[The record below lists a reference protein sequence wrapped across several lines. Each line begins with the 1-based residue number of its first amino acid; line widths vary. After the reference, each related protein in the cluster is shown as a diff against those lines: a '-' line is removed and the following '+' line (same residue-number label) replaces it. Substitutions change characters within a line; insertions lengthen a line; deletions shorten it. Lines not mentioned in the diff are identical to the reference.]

1 MRSWSCSNCNR
12 RAGCAREGGPELV
25 RGAIVNMKGGVGKTT
40 TSVNLAIGIANR
52 GKRVLLV
59 DMDPQGN
66 VAHSLKIKAHQNTIY
81 DLMADDM
88 VIDEVIRPA
97 VRPNLDVIPSSNV
110 AFGLE
115 NRLAGETLREK
126 IFTRRMRHVQDY
138 DFVLVDTSP
147 AMSLLT
153 VNTLLYVDV
162 VVLTVSMDQ
171 MAIIGAVQSLAGLK
185 RVLSAFESPEK
196 KILVLPTMVNAST
209 NGSKETM
216 TALQEDPDLAPY
228 LVPLVIRQD
237 VKLSY
242 AAASKRSI
250 WEYDARTRAAEDYA
264 RMVEYFLD
272 MVVDESEKDGAV
284 AAKS

>member
-1 MRSWSCSNCNR
+1 M
-12 RAGCAREGGPELV
+12 V
-25 RGAIVNMKGGVGKTT
+25 RIAIVNMKGGVGKTT
-40 TSVNLAIGIANR
+40 SSVNLAIGLANR
-52 GKRVLLV
+52 GRRVLLV

-88 VIDEVIRPA
+88 VIDQVIRPN

-138 DFVLVDTSP
+138 DLVVVDTSP

-209 NGSKETM
+209 NGSKETL
-216 TALQEDPDLAPY
+216 TALQEDPDLAQFLMPI
-228 LVPLVIRQD
+228 VIRQD

-264 RMVEYFLD
+264 RMVDYFIE
-272 MVVDESEKDGAV
+272 MVVDEREKDGAA

>member
-1 MRSWSCSNCNR
+1 
-12 RAGCAREGGPELV
+12 
-25 RGAIVNMKGGVGKTT
+25 MKGGVGKTT
-40 TSVNLAIGIANR
+40 TSVNLGIGLAGR
-52 GKRVLLV
+52 DKRVLLV

-66 VAHSLKIKAHQNTIY
+66 VAHSLKIKANQNTIY

-88 VIDEVIRPA
+88 IIDQVIRPQ
-97 VRPNLDVIPSSNV
+97 VRPGMDVIPSSNV

-126 IFTRRMRHVQDY
+126 IFTRRMRHVQQY
-138 DFVLVDTSP
+138 DFVIVDTSP

-196 KILVLPTMVNAST
+196 KIVVLPTMVNAAT

-216 TALQEDPDLAPY
+216 TALQEDPDLARFLLP
-228 LVPLVIRQD
+228 VVIRQD

-250 WEYDARTRAAEDYA
+250 WEFDPRTRASEDYT
-264 RMVEYFLD
+264 RLVDYFVGMVAHEEQETD
-272 MVVDESEKDGAV
+272 TV
-284 AAKS
+284 AAEN

>member
-1 MRSWSCSNCNR
+1 MLR
-12 RAGCAREGGPELV
+12 V
-25 RGAIVNMKGGVGKTT
+25 AIVNMKGGVGKTT
-40 TSVNLAIGIANR
+40 TSVNLSIGLANR
-52 GKRVLLV
+52 NKRVLLV

-66 VAHSLKIKAHQNTIY
+66 VAHSLKIKAQQNTIY

-88 VIDEVIRPA
+88 VLDEVIRSG

-126 IFTRRMRHVQDY
+126 IFTRRMRHVQNY
-138 DFVLVDTSP
+138 DFVVVDTSP

-153 VNTLLYVDV
+153 VNTLLYVDI
-162 VVLTVSMDQ
+162 VVLIVSMDQ

-216 TALQEDPDLAPY
+216 TALSEDPDLAQFLMP
-228 LVPLVIRQD
+228 VVIRQD

-250 WEYDARTRAAEDYA
+250 WEYDARTRAAEDYGN
-264 RMVEYFLD
+264 MVDYFVQ
-272 MVVDESEKDGAV
+272 MVADESEKDGAA
-284 AAKS
+284 AAKN

>member
-1 MRSWSCSNCNR
+1 MLRI
-12 RAGCAREGGPELV
+12 
-25 RGAIVNMKGGVGKTT
+25 AIVNMKGGVGKTT
-40 TSVNLAIGIANR
+40 TSVNLAIGLADR
-52 GKRVLLV
+52 GRRVLLI

-66 VAHSLKIKAHQNTIY
+66 VAHSLKIKANHNTIY

-88 VIDEVIRPA
+88 VIDQVIRQN
-97 VRPNLDVIPSSNV
+97 VRPHMDVIPSSNV

-126 IFTRRMRHVQDY
+126 IFTRRMRHVNGY
-138 DFVLVDTSP
+138 DFVVVDTSP

-196 KILVLPTMVNAST
+196 KILVLPTMVNAAT

-216 TALQEDPDLAPY
+216 TALQEDPDLARFLMPI
-228 LVPLVIRQD
+228 VIRQD

-250 WEYDARTRAAEDYA
+250 WEYDGRSRAAEDYT
-264 RMVEYFLD
+264 RMVDYFLEMIANED
-272 MVVDESEKDGAV
+272 QEDGV
-284 AAKS
+284 AAAKN

>member
-1 MRSWSCSNCNR
+1 VLRI
-12 RAGCAREGGPELV
+12 
-25 RGAIVNMKGGVGKTT
+25 AIVNMKGGVGKTT
-40 TSVNLAIGIANR
+40 TSVNLAVGLADR

-66 VAHSLKIKAHQNTIY
+66 VAHSLKIKANQKTVY

-88 VIDEVIRPA
+88 VIDQVIRTD
-97 VRPNLDVIPSSNV
+97 VRPGMDVIPSSNV

-126 IFTRRMRHVQDY
+126 IFSRRMRHVNGY
-138 DFVLVDTSP
+138 DFVIVDTSP

-162 VVLTVSMDQ
+162 VVLIVSMDQ

-196 KILVLPTMVNAST
+196 TIAVLPTMVNAAT

-216 TALQEDPDLAPY
+216 TALQEDPDLAGFLLPMT
-228 LVPLVIRQD
+228 IRQD

-250 WEYDARTRAAEDYA
+250 WEYDVRSRAAEDYA
-264 RMVEYFLD
+264 R
-272 MVVDESEKDGAV
+272 VVDYFIEMIANEEQKQGVVTAKD
-284 AAKS
+284 

>member
-1 MRSWSCSNCNR
+1 MLR
-12 RAGCAREGGPELV
+12 V
-25 RGAIVNMKGGVGKTT
+25 AIVNMKGGVGKTT
-40 TSVNLAIGIANR
+40 TSVNLAVGMAGH

-66 VAHSLKIKAHQNTIY
+66 VAHSLKIKANQNTIY

-88 VIDEVIRPA
+88 VIDQVIRSN
-97 VRPNLDVIPSSNV
+97 VRRNLDVIPSSNV

-126 IFTRRMRHVQDY
+126 IFTRRMRHVQHY
-138 DFVLVDTSP
+138 DCVLVDTSP

-162 VVLTVSMDQ
+162 VLLTVSMDQ

-185 RVLSAFESPEK
+185 RVLSAFESPGK
-196 KILVLPTMVNAST
+196 KILVLPTMVNAAT

-216 TALQEDPDLAPY
+216 TALQEDPDLAQFLLPI
-228 LVPLVIRQD
+228 VIRQD

-250 WEYDARTRAAEDYA
+250 WEYDPRTRAAEDYT
-264 RMVEYFLD
+264 RLVECFLD
-272 MVVDESEKDGAV
+272 MVVNESQKDGAV

>member
-1 MRSWSCSNCNR
+1 M
-12 RAGCAREGGPELV
+12 V
-25 RGAIVNMKGGVGKTT
+25 RIAIVNMKGGVGKTT
-40 TSVNLAIGIANR
+40 TTVNLAIGLADR
-52 GKRVLLV
+52 GRRVLLV

-66 VAHSLKIKAHQNTIY
+66 VAHSLKIKTSQNTIY

-88 VIDEVIRPA
+88 LVDQVIRTNI
-97 VRPNLDVIPSSNV
+97 RPNLDVIPSSNV

-126 IFTRRMRHVQDY
+126 IFTRRMRHVLDY
-138 DFVLVDTSP
+138 DAVIVDTSP

-153 VNTLLYVDV
+153 VNTLLYVDI

-196 KILVLPTMVNAST
+196 RILVLPTMVNAAT
-209 NGSKETM
+209 NGSRETM
-216 TALQEDPDLAPY
+216 SALQEDPDLAQY
-228 LVPLVIRQD
+228 LMPLVVRQD

-250 WEYDARTRAAEDYA
+250 WEYDARTRAAEDYG
-264 RMVEYFLD
+264 RLVDYFLEI
-272 MVVDESEKDGAV
+272 VGDEAEKDGA
-284 AAKS
+284 ATAKS

>member
-1 MRSWSCSNCNR
+1 LLRI
-12 RAGCAREGGPELV
+12 
-25 RGAIVNMKGGVGKTT
+25 AIVNMKGGVGKTT
-40 TSVNLAIGIANR
+40 TSVNLAIGLAGR

-66 VAHSLKIKAHQNTIY
+66 IAHSLKIKANQNTIY

-88 VIDEVIRPA
+88 IIDQVIRPNI
-97 VRPNLDVIPSSNV
+97 RSNLDVIPSSNV

-126 IFTRRMRHVQDY
+126 IFTRRMRHVLNYDY
-138 DFVLVDTSP
+138 VVVDTSP

-162 VVLTVSMDQ
+162 VVLVVSMDQ

-185 RVLSAFESPEK
+185 RILSAFESPEK
-196 KILVLPTMVNAST
+196 MILVLPTMVNAAT

-216 TALQEDPDLAPY
+216 TALQEDPDLAQY
-228 LVPLVIRQD
+228 LMPMVIRQD

-250 WEYDARTRAAEDYA
+250 WEYDPRTRAADDYV
-264 RMVEYFLD
+264 RVVDYFL
-272 MVVDESEKDGAV
+272 ETGTNEREKDGAA

>member
-1 MRSWSCSNCNR
+1 VLR
-12 RAGCAREGGPELV
+12 V
-25 RGAIVNMKGGVGKTT
+25 AIVNMKGGVGKTT
-40 TSVNLAIGIANR
+40 TSVNLAIGLANR
-52 GKRVLLV
+52 NKRVLLV

-88 VIDEVIRPA
+88 IIDEVIRPNI
-97 VRPNLDVIPSSNV
+97 RPNLDVIPSSNV

-126 IFTRRMRHVQDY
+126 IFTRRMRHVQNY
-138 DFVLVDTSP
+138 DFVVVDTSP

-216 TALQEDPDLAPY
+216 TALSEDPDLGQFLMP
-228 LVPLVIRQD
+228 VVIRQD

-250 WEYDARTRAAEDYA
+250 WEYDARTRAAEDYSH
-264 RMVEYFLD
+264 MVDYFLQT
-272 MVVDESEKDGAV
+272 VVDESEKDGAA
-284 AAKS
+284 AAKN

>member
-1 MRSWSCSNCNR
+1 M
-12 RAGCAREGGPELV
+12 V
-25 RGAIVNMKGGVGKTT
+25 RIAIVNMKGGVGKTT
-40 TSVNLAIGIANR
+40 TSVNLAIGLADR
-52 GKRVLLV
+52 GLKVLLV

-66 VAHSLKIKAHQNTIY
+66 VAHSLKIKTSQNTIY

-88 VIDEVIRPA
+88 VLDQVIRTD
-97 VRPNLDVIPSSNV
+97 VRTNLDVIPSSNV

-126 IFTRRMRHVQDY
+126 IFSRRMRHVQGY
-138 DFVLVDTSP
+138 DFVIVDTSP

-153 VNTLLYVDV
+153 VNTLLYVDI

-185 RVLSAFESPEK
+185 RILSAFETAARE
-196 KILVLPTMVNAST
+196 ILVLPTMFNGST
-209 NGSKETM
+209 NGSRETM
-216 TALQEDPDLAPY
+216 NALQEDPDLAQY
-228 LVPLVIRQD
+228 LMPIVVRQD

-250 WEYDARTRAAEDYA
+250 WEYDARTRAAEDYN
-264 RMVEYFLD
+264 RVVEYFI
-272 MVVDESEKDGAV
+272 EKTAHETE
-284 AAKS
+284 KSSATKA

>member
-1 MRSWSCSNCNR
+1 M
-12 RAGCAREGGPELV
+12 V
-25 RGAIVNMKGGVGKTT
+25 RIAIVNMKGGVGKTT
-40 TSVNLAIGIANR
+40 TSVNLAIGIANQ
-52 GKRVLLV
+52 GSKVLLV

-66 VAHSLKIKAHQNTIY
+66 VAHSLKIRAQQNTIY
-81 DLMADDM
+81 DLLADDM
-88 VIDEVIRPA
+88 VVDQVIRSGI
-97 VRPNLDVIPSSNV
+97 RENLDVIPSSNV

-126 IFTRRMRHVQDY
+126 IFSRRMKSIQTY
-138 DFVLVDTSP
+138 DFVIVDTSP

-162 VVLTVSMDQ
+162 VVLVVSMDQ

-185 RVLSAFESPEK
+185 RILSAFESPTKE
-196 KILVLPTMVNAST
+196 IMVLPTLFNAST

-216 TALQEDPDLAPY
+216 MALQQDPDLAPY
-228 LVPLVIRQD
+228 LLPIIIRQD

-250 WEYDARTRAAEDYA
+250 WEYDSRSRAAEDYSKL
-264 RMVEYFLD
+264 VEYLTKRLENEAKETD
-272 MVVDESEKDGAV
+272 AV
-284 AAKS
+284 QA

>member
-1 MRSWSCSNCNR
+1 VLR
-12 RAGCAREGGPELV
+12 V
-25 RGAIVNMKGGVGKTT
+25 AIVNMKGGVGKTT
-40 TSVNLAIGIANR
+40 TSVNLAIGLASR
-52 GKRVLLV
+52 EKRVLLV

-88 VIDEVIRPA
+88 IIDEVIRSN

-138 DFVLVDTSP
+138 DFVVVDTSP

-162 VVLTVSMDQ
+162 VVLVVSMDQ

-196 KILVLPTMVNAST
+196 KLLVLPTMVNAST
-209 NGSKETM
+209 NGSKETL
-216 TALQEDPDLAPY
+216 TALSEDPDLAQFLMP
-228 LVPLVIRQD
+228 VVIRQD

-250 WEYDARTRAAEDYA
+250 WEYDARTRAAEDYTN
-264 RMVEYFLD
+264 VVDYFLQ
-272 MVVDESEKDGAV
+272 MVVDESKKDGTA
-284 AAKS
+284 AAKN

>member
-1 MRSWSCSNCNR
+1 M
-12 RAGCAREGGPELV
+12 V
-25 RGAIVNMKGGVGKTT
+25 RIAVVNMKGGVGKTT
-40 TSVNLAIGIANR
+40 TSVNLAIGMADR

-66 VAHSLKIKAHQNTIY
+66 VAHSLKIKTSQNTIY

-88 VIDEVIRPA
+88 VVDQVIRA
-97 VRPNLDVIPSSNV
+97 NVRPNLDVIPSSNV

-126 IFTRRMRHVQDY
+126 IFTRRMRHVLGY
-138 DFVLVDTSP
+138 DAVIVDTSP

-153 VNTLLYVDV
+153 VNTLLYVDI

-196 KILVLPTMVNAST
+196 HILVLPTMVNAST

-216 TALQEDPDLAPY
+216 SALQEDPDLAQY
-228 LVPLVIRQD
+228 LLPLAVRQD

-250 WEYDARTRAAEDYA
+250 WEYDARTRAAEAYGRLVD
-264 RMVEYFLD
+264 YFLEL
-272 MVVDESEKDGAV
+272 MGVEAEKDGAV

>member
-1 MRSWSCSNCNR
+1 VIR
-12 RAGCAREGGPELV
+12 V
-25 RGAIVNMKGGVGKTT
+25 AIVNMKGGVGKTT
-40 TSVNLAIGIANR
+40 TSVNLGIGIADR
-52 GKRVLLV
+52 GRRVLLV

-66 VAHSLKIKAHQNTIY
+66 VAHSLKIKANQNTIY
-81 DLMADDM
+81 DLMAEDM
-88 VIDEVIRPA
+88 VIDQVIRA
-97 VRPNLDVIPSSNV
+97 NVRPNLDVIPSSNV

-126 IFTRRMRHVQDY
+126 IFTRRMRHVQEY
-138 DFVLVDTSP
+138 DFVVVDTSP

-196 KILVLPTMVNAST
+196 KILVLATMVNAST

-216 TALQEDPDLAPY
+216 TALQEDPDLAQF
-228 LVPLVIRQD
+228 LLPLVVRQD

-250 WEYDARTRAAEDYA
+250 WEYDARTRAAEDYG
-264 RMVEYFLD
+264 RLVDYFLA
-272 MVVDESEKDGAV
+272 MVVDETQKDGAA

>member
-1 MRSWSCSNCNR
+1 MLRI
-12 RAGCAREGGPELV
+12 
-25 RGAIVNMKGGVGKTT
+25 AIVNMKGGVGKTT
-40 TSVNLAIGIANR
+40 TSVNLAIGLADR

-66 VAHSLKIKAHQNTIY
+66 IAHSLKIKANQNTIY

-88 VIDEVIRPA
+88 VIDQVIRPN
-97 VRPNLDVIPSSNV
+97 VRQNLDVIPSSNV

-126 IFTRRMRHVQDY
+126 IFTRRMRHVLDY
-138 DFVLVDTSP
+138 DYVVVDTSP

-162 VVLTVSMDQ
+162 AVLIVSMDQ

-185 RVLSAFESPEK
+185 RILSAFESPEK
-196 KILVLPTMVNAST
+196 KILVLPTMVNAAT

-216 TALQEDPDLAPY
+216 TALKEDPDLAQY
-228 LVPLVIRQD
+228 LMPIVIRQD

-250 WEYDARTRAAEDYA
+250 WEYDPRTRAADDYL
-264 RMVEYFLD
+264 RVVDYFLETE
-272 MVVDESEKDGAV
+272 MNEREKDGAA
-284 AAKS
+284 AAKG

>member
-1 MRSWSCSNCNR
+1 
-12 RAGCAREGGPELV
+12 
-25 RGAIVNMKGGVGKTT
+25 MKGGVGKTT
-40 TSVNLAIGIANR
+40 TSVNLAMGLSR
-52 GKRVLLV
+52 EKRVLLV

-66 VAHSLKIKAHQNTIY
+66 IAHSLKIKANQKTIY

-88 VIDEVIRPA
+88 LVDEVIRPG
-97 VRPNLDVIPSSNV
+97 VRPGLDVIPSSNV

-126 IFTRRMRHVQDY
+126 IFTRRMRHVQQY
-138 DFVLVDTSP
+138 DFVIVDTSP

-162 VVLTVSMDQ
+162 VILVVSMDQ

-185 RVLSAFESPEK
+185 RVLAAFESPEK
-196 KILVLPTMVNAST
+196 KILVLATMVNAST

-216 TALQEDPDLAPY
+216 TALEQDPDLAQFLMPIA
-228 LVPLVIRQD
+228 VRQD

-242 AAASKRSI
+242 AAAAKRSI
-250 WEYDARTRAAEDYA
+250 WEYDGRTRAAEDYG
-264 RMVEYFLD
+264 RL
-272 MVVDESEKDGAV
+272 VDYILTMGSNEDQESAA
-284 AAKS
+284 AAKN